1 MKNIAEFST
10 AVAIKALRVEQNLSQ
25 LDLAKRSG
33 MSPAQLC
40 KIERGRNGM
49 TASTLRR
56 IADALGVPV
65 SSLLGERSAAL
76 PAENFADLHAA
87 PAEAASYMPVF
98 VAGEGDSR
106 VVAEIEKQERMV
118 LELED
123 RLGIAS
129 QTAIQLVYAYGNDES
144 AAEVLARDIRTSL
157 GMGRLPCIDIA
168 AVLENVGVRVVRMR
182 LPSVFQSA
190 SFYNETRR
198 SIVVA
203 LNSSNTKERD
213 NYRLAYELG
222 GAVLFASHGFKSI
235 ADEGPNHR
243 FLRAFAAAFLM
254 PEEAVRGVVARHGV
268 KPDGWSMP
276 VLVYVKERFGVSAE
290 SFALRL
296 ENLGLIVP
304 SLRQKLRDELRARYA
319 AQPSAMEPHPPKNQT
334 CLDILKAIESEQG
347 RYVAVGTNGVAMHV
361 PENLIRRHNE
371 KR

>member
-1 MKNIAEFST
+1 MKHTAEFST
-10 AVAIKALRVEQNLSQ
+10 AAAIKALRVERNLSQ

-56 IADALGVPV
+56 IAAALGVPV
-65 SSLLGERSAAL
+65 SSLLGERSEASSS
-76 PAENFADLHAA
+76 EDSVDWHAVSVE
-87 PAEAASYMPVF
+87 PTSYIPVF
-98 VAGEGDSR
+98 VAGEGDSHIL
-106 VVAEIEKQERMV
+106 AEIEKHERTA

-123 RLGIAS
+123 RLGIVS
-129 QTAIQLVYAYGNDES
+129 QTAIQLVYAYGSDER

-168 AVLENVGVRVVRMR
+168 AVFENAGVRVVRMR
-182 LPSVFQSA
+182 RQSYFQSA

-222 GAVLFASHGFKSI
+222 GAVLFASRGYRSV
-235 ADEGPNHR
+235 ADEGSNHR

-254 PEEAVRGVVARHGV
+254 PEEAVRGAVARLGV
-268 KPDGWSMP
+268 RPDGWSMP
-276 VLVYVKERFGVSAE
+276 VLVYTKDRFGVSAE

-296 ENLGLIVP
+296 ESLGLIAP
-304 SLRQKLRDELRARYA
+304 SLRTKLRDELRARYA
-319 AQPSAMEPHPPKNQT
+319 AQPRAMEPHTPKNQT
-334 CLDILKAIESEQG
+334 CVSIMKAIESKQ
-347 RYVAVGTNGVAMHV
+347 
-361 PENLIRRHNE
+361 LIR
-371 KR
+371 K